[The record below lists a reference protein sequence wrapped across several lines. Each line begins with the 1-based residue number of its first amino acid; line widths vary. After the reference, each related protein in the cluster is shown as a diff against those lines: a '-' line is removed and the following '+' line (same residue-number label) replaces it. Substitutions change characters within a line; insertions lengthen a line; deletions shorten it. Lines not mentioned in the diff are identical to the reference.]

1 MSGQYVADRVAAVI
15 RAQGESMTLKRA
27 GQSDL
32 TVYGSRQRPK
42 GAGSD
47 ELTQDLAQND
57 IIVKISN
64 AEIAASALT
73 TPPKKGHKLVIGGKE
88 YTLIADADTRVVA
101 GMTIDHR
108 LVVVG

>member
-1 MSGQYVADRVAAVI
+1 MSGGYTADRVAAI
-15 RAQGESMTLKRA
+15 LREQGEAMTLKRA

-42 GAGSD
+42 GAD
-47 ELTQDLAQND
+47 ADMLTADLAQND
-57 IIVKISN
+57 IIVKISD

-73 TPPKKGHKLVIGGKE
+73 TPPKMNDELVIGGAT

-101 GMTIDHR
+101 GVTVDHR
-108 LVVVG
+108 LLVRG